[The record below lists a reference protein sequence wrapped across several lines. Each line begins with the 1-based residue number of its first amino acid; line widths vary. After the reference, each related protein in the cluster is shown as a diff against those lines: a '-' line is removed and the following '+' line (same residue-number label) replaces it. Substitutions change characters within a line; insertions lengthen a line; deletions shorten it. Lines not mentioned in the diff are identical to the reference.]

1 MSSKTKVLVLIDG
14 FNYYHKLK
22 SYQKNNKICVKWL
35 DYMRMVET
43 SFKDYRDY
51 DDFEM
56 EVIYFSAFA
65 QFRGDAPVK
74 RHKTYI
80 KALEYSRV
88 KIVLGEFK
96 EKGIDPCSDCTQK
109 MPDEKIIRHEEKH
122 TDVNIAITLLE
133 KAFKNEFDDAYL
145 LSEDND
151 YVPAVKKVKE
161 LFPEKSITICPPP
174 QKHYAVDA
182 LLKASK
188 ESDYYRFKWNQ
199 IKHYQFSDDYNG
211 LENPWKI

>member
-1 MSSKTKVLVLIDG
+1 
-14 FNYYHKLK
+14 
-22 SYQKNNKICVKWL
+22 
-35 DYMRMVET
+35 MVET
-43 SFKDYRDY
+43 SFSDYRKY
-51 DDFEM
+51 EEYEI
-56 EVIYFSAFA
+56 EVIYFSAYA

-80 KALEYSRV
+80 KALEHSGV

-96 EKGIDPCSDCTQK
+96 EKGIDPCPECTQK
-109 MPDEKIIRHEEKH
+109 MPNEKLIRHEEKH
-122 TDVNIAITLLE
+122 TDVNVAITLLE

-161 LFPEKSITICPPP
+161 LFPDKSITICPPP
-174 QKHYAVDA
+174 QKCYAVDA

-188 ESDYYRFKWNQ
+188 ESDFYRFKWNQ
-199 IKHYQFSDDYNG
+199 IRHYQFTDNYNG